1 MFLTRVLLAPKS
13 KYVLV
18 TVESTVTGH
27 QFCCC
32 RERKG
37 EKKEMIWF
45 DPLVRQSV
53 VYKEVKKM
61 KALSKVKY
69 KPDVIIEIEKT
80 RIADPFDP

>member
-13 KYVLV
+13 KYVLI

-37 EKKEMIWF
+37 DKKEMIWY

-53 VYKEVKKM
+53 VYKEIEKK
-61 KALSKVKY
+61 KGLSKVDY
-69 KPDVIIEIEKT
+69 KPDLNLEIEKVKPVD
-80 RIADPFDP
+80 RFDP

>member
-13 KYVLV
+13 KYVLI

-32 RERKG
+32 RERKD
-37 EKKEMIWF
+37 EKKEFIWF

-61 KALSKVKY
+61 KGLSNVKY
-69 KPDVIIEIEKT
+69 KPDVVTEIEKT
-80 RIADPFDP
+80 RLPDPFDP